1 MLTNINLAIIQLFT
15 LAGAIKLRGDSW
27 QQTLPALVIG
37 MLGIFLVIGI
47 IIVSTYA
54 LNKTFSKKKDDSA
67 EE

>member
-1 MLTNINLAIIQLFT
+1 MVIIQLFT
-15 LAGAIKLRGDSW
+15 VAERALHFRGASW

-47 IIVSTYA
+47 IILATYA
-54 LNKTFSKKKDDSA
+54 LNKAFSKNKTDDA